1 MINCKTW
8 SCALRASGGECG
20 CLFSGVR
27 CAVNLANYPGICW
40 LAGTGRADDV
50 VGIIDL
56 HREMTALRPFRPIP
70 L

>member
-1 MINCKTW
+1 
-8 SCALRASGGECG
+8 
-20 CLFSGVR
+20 LFSGVR
-27 CAVNLANYPGICW
+27 CAVNLANYPGVGW